1 MGVAAAAILHLG
13 SGTRVVAVTVVV
25 NPKGSFDVVVIVAL
39 IIGQA
44 YFIEEMDTEII
55 ISNTARTREAMVP
68 PFIVTIFSPGLNLSM
83 RRITEIVFREHGVP
97 LPTDTA
103 DAPITPTTAEYLL
116 KAGASEEECWAA
128 IEALVGREIA
138 DGLRKLAEEYRA
150 GRISREELEERA
162 RALFQ

>member
-1 MGVAAAAILHLG
+1 
-13 SGTRVVAVTVVV
+13 
-25 NPKGSFDVVVIVAL
+25 
-39 IIGQA
+39 
-44 YFIEEMDTEII
+44 
-55 ISNTARTREAMVP
+55 
-68 PFIVTIFSPGLNLSM
+68 M
-83 RRITEIVFREHGVP
+83 RKITEIVFREHGVP
-97 LPTDTA
+97 LPPDTA

-116 KAGASEEECWAA
+116 KAGASEEEYWVA